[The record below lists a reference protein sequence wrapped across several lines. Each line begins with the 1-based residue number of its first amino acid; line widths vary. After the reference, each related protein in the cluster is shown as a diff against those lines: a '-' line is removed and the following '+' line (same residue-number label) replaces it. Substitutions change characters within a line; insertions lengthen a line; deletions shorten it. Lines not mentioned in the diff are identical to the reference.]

1 MTSPRLSREIF
12 INIKREVEASKA
24 IGGSA
29 HFVPSKKF
37 HDAITQISKSRGYDL
52 VRDMIA
58 ATYRDNN
65 FLVGRQQLEDIIIPS
80 GLKVYIAFILADE
93 EKLLP
98 RLVAS
103 GQGQWKDDII
113 FSLTRHADVMVP
125 LTEVRRRILTEK
137 LRLLSAPVLK
147 ENTFGHFHSS
157 QPLPFLTVA
166 AVRDRGQN
174 SVTSVVT
181 VPYEHV
187 EFSTENSLKALIE
200 QTQESGKCESYYNKP
215 IKRVKLVRK
224 EMEYSKTVE
233 MELKTL
239 RGLPKHDSLLR
250 LFYSYGTYED
260 DPETLKTL
268 HLLFPYYDMTLERL
282 LRSELL
288 EEWDAIDLISAYHG
302 LVDGLAIF
310 SETKSP
316 NPESVVPGVGTH
328 NDIKPTNI
336 MVDTEAK
343 KLVLIDFG
351 EATIKPITTSIKDRS
366 SEFRNSYLAPEA
378 LLSCTPSNGPKRDVW
393 AVGCIF
399 AEIIVCLSSPGRAQQ
414 ALNSFRNNRKPPK
427 GSYDLFFHFPD
438 QNDHRKLH
446 PHVDSTFTDLLGESS
461 TTALIRSCIPI
472 ARKLLEVDPNER
484 PDAKKAAELL
494 QELVSQTSDNDIADE
509 CGKSVN
515 VRPRPIPDKAGPG
528 EQPKC
533 RTFNEHSGT
542 SPARHDALDKNIP
555 LHILESVKKQAS
567 ILERRAGEGRNL
579 GSRPDFFSGRAKALW
594 KPPGNYCISKWAS
607 MPSSSLILFYNG
619 AGDRGSDLA
628 EIMSIVAARILKDA
642 EYQKLEHYATYF
654 FCDSADG
661 VVTDKCAS
669 IASTLL
675 VQLLNQCGDS
685 SRSSEVAE
693 AIDSGETARI
703 MSVFTD
709 IYSRLPKSKVI
720 IIVLDRL
727 GRGSR
732 SRDGELV
739 AGQTADMV
747 CSLVKLVRD
756 NIKYGSSS
764 APIKLFL
771 SIPFAKWCK
780 KVREG
785 WGINAVEIVHNVQS
799 NDDRF
804 GFDEIFWQNSPLS
817 WVNEAKDQGR
827 SNAVTA
833 PN

>member
-1 MTSPRLSREIF
+1 MMTSPHLSRDIF
-12 INIKREVEASKA
+12 IDIKREVEASKA
-24 IGGSA
+24 IGGLA
-29 HFVPSKKF
+29 HFVPDKKF
-37 HDAITQISKSRGYDL
+37 HDAITQISKGRGYDL

-58 ATYRDNN
+58 ATYQDNN
-65 FLVGRQQLEDIIIPS
+65 FLVERQQLEDIIIPG

-113 FSLTRHADVMVP
+113 FSLIRHSDVMAHLP
-125 LTEVRRRILTEK
+125 DVRRRVLTEK
-137 LRLLSAPVLK
+137 IRLLSAPILK

-166 AVRDRGQN
+166 ASRDRGQN
-174 SVTSVVT
+174 STTSMVT

-187 EFSTENSLKALIE
+187 EFSSAESSLKALVE

-224 EMEYSKTVE
+224 TMYYSKTVE
-233 MELKTL
+233 MELKIL

-250 LFYSYGTYED
+250 LFCSYGIYED

-282 LRSELL
+282 LKSEPL
-288 EEWDAIDLISAYHG
+288 EEWHAIDLISAFHG

-316 NPESVVPGVGTH
+316 SPGSVVPGVGTH

-351 EATIKPITTSIKDRS
+351 EATIKSITTSIQDHS
-366 SEFRNSYLAPEA
+366 SKFRNSYLAPEA
-378 LLSCTPSNGPKRDVW
+378 LLSREPSNGPKRDVW
-393 AVGCIF
+393 AIGCIF
-399 AEIIVCLSSPGRAQQ
+399 AEIIVCLGSPGSAQE

-438 QNDHRKLH
+438 QNDHRRLH
-446 PHVDSTFTDLLGESS
+446 PHVDFTFTSLLGEPS
-461 TTALIRSCIPI
+461 TSALIKSCIPI

-484 PDAKKAAELL
+484 SDAKEAAGLL
-494 QELVSQTSDNDIADE
+494 QELVSQAGNCSMASE
-509 CGKSVN
+509 CRK
-515 VRPRPIPDKAGPG
+515 P
-528 EQPKC
+528 
-533 RTFNEHSGT
+533 F
-542 SPARHDALDKNIP
+542 
-555 LHILESVKKQAS
+555 HILESVKKQAG

-579 GSRPDFFSGRAKALW
+579 GSRPTFFSGRAKALW
-594 KPPGNYCISKWAS
+594 KRSRGYCLSQWAA
-607 MPSSSLILFYNG
+607 MPSSSLILFYNDS
-619 AGDRGSDLA
+619 GDHRSDLA

-642 EYQKLEHYATYF
+642 EYQKLEYCAAYS
-654 FCDSADG
+654 FCDNANGVAGDRSAP
-661 VVTDKCAS
+661 
-669 IASTLL
+669 IASALL
-675 VQLLNQCGDS
+675 VQLLDQCGDS
-685 SRSSEVAE
+685 GRLSEVAE
-693 AIDSGETARI
+693 AIESGDTAKI
-703 MSVFTD
+703 MGVFTD
-709 IYSRLPKSKVI
+709 IYNGLPKSKVVI
-720 IIVLDRL
+720 IILDRL

-732 SRDGELV
+732 SRDGEPV
-739 AGQTADMV
+739 VHQTADMV
-747 CSLVKLVRD
+747 RSLVKLVRH
-756 NIKYGSSS
+756 NIANGSSN
-764 APIKLFL
+764 APLKLFL

-785 WGINAVEIVHNVQS
+785 WGIEAVEMVHNVQS

-804 GFDEIFWQNSPLS
+804 GFEEIFWQNSPLP
-817 WVNEAKDQGR
+817 WVDEASAKGIAIVPGR
-827 SNAVTA
+827 
-833 PN
+833 